1 METARYTIVK
11 CYLEE
16 IDIHIITLIGVCKL
30 LLDTLLFVGN
40 ISVDKIENVN
50 GVRIQ
55 PGGAALYAGIAA
67 RTLFPNVHLISRIG
81 RDYKFIEV
89 LDLVGSK
96 HVKLYNMPSTSFHIK
111 YDEHWEAKYLKVDH
125 GAGARIT
132 SQVIPLNILGNH
144 VAIHLSPMRV
154 KKAVKIIDLIK
165 KAAPET
171 IISINTWLGYIQEG
185 KKSREGLKKL
195 ALKVDFFILNDSEAK
210 ALTQTSSVST
220 ALKLLTAKNLIVT
233 LGELGAILSNE
244 SGIQM
249 IPALSS
255 PIGKVM
261 DTTGAG
267 DTWCG
272 AFLAAYTLTGNL
284 MKSVTVAS
292 IISSIKCT
300 GWGFNKL
307 KNLHFKEI
315 DDVIEYIIAL
325 KEGSLQKRLIDYI

>member
-1 METARYTIVK
+1 MLFLT
-11 CYLEE
+11 
-16 IDIHIITLIGVCKL
+16 GS
-30 LLDTLLFVGN
+30 LLFVGN
-40 ISVDKIENVN
+40 VSVDRIENAN

-55 PGGAALYAGIAA
+55 PGGAALYAAIAA
-67 RTLFPNVHLISRIG
+67 RTLFPDVHLISRIG
-81 RDYKFIEV
+81 RDYKFIDI
-89 LDLVGSK
+89 LDLFNSK
-96 HVKLYNMPSTSFHIK
+96 HVKMYNMPSTSFHIK
-111 YDEHWEAKYLKVDH
+111 YNERWEAKYLKVDH

-132 SQVIPLNILGNH
+132 SQVIPLNLLGDQ
-144 VAIHLSPMRV
+144 VAIHISPMRV
-154 KKAVKIIDLIK
+154 KKAVKIIDTIK
-165 KAAPET
+165 KESPDT
-171 IISINTWLGYIQEG
+171 MISINTWLGYIQEG
-185 KKSREGLKKL
+185 KKSREALKKL

-210 ALTQTSSVST
+210 ALTQTSSVSI
-220 ALKLLTAKNLIVT
+220 ALRLLKAKNLVVT
-233 LGELGAILSNE
+233 LGELGAIISSE

-255 PIGKVM
+255 PIGRVV

-272 AFLAAYTLTGNL
+272 AFLAAYKLTGNL

-292 IISSIKCT
+292 IISSIKCS

-307 KNLHFKEI
+307 KNLHFREL